1 MLSIDLSE
9 TNISFCVFPVL

>member
-9 TNISFCVFPVL
+9 TNISFCVFPVF